1 MNKRLLVRA
10 ATYASIGIAVFLLIL
25 KLTAWLRTDS
35 VSILASLLDSAL
47 DIAASVMIAVAVHIA
62 QTPPDKE
69 HRFGHGKAEPLAA
82 LAQSVF
88 IAGSAAYLIIYSI
101 DRILQPETLQ
111 HADVAIWYM
120 LTSLLL
126 TLCLIAFQQYVI
138 AKTDSTA
145 IEADSMHYIS
155 DVMANLLII
164 VSLLFTQWLW
174 LDPALALLIGLWI
187 LRSAV
192 KIGKKAANQ
201 LLDHELPDEM
211 RQTIQEIILRTP
223 KVRGYNDLRSYQS
236 GPNRFVQ
243 LDLEL
248 DDHLSLIEAHAIA
261 ENVTKALQSRFE
273 NLDVLIHQ
281 EPVSLKHDP
290 EHHTWGKE

>member
-10 ATYASIGIAVFLLIL
+10 ATYASVGIAVFLLIL

-47 DIAASVMIAVAVHIA
+47 DTAASVMIAVAVHIA

-88 IAGSAAYLIIYSI
+88 ISGSAAYLIIYSI
-101 DRILQPETLQ
+101 DRIIEPQVLSHT
-111 HADVAIWYM
+111 DVAIWYM
-120 LTSLLL
+120 ITSLIL

-138 AKTDSTA
+138 KKTESTA

-164 VSLLFTQWLW
+164 LSLLFSQWTL
-174 LDPALALLIGLWI
+174 LDPVLALLIGLWI
-187 LRSAV
+187 LRSAI
-192 KIGKKAANQ
+192 KIGNKAANQ
-201 LLDHELPDEM
+201 LLDHELPEEM
-211 RQTIQEIILRTP
+211 RQAIQNTIMQTP
-223 KVRGYNDLRSYQS
+223 RVRGFNDLRTYQS

-248 DDHLSLIEAHAIA
+248 DDDLSLMEAHAIA
-261 ENVTKALQSRFE
+261 ENVTEALRAKFDHI
-273 NLDVLIHQ
+273 DVIIHQ

-290 EHHTWGKE
+290 QHHTWGKE